1 MKKLF
6 LVGAIVASMAFSS
19 SALAAVSYG
28 EADSLDVS
36 ANTTAGT
43 VSVET
48 DLSSYDG
55 QMTVVVMKGDAVD
68 AAENGIIYVDQTAA
82 GAGIFQDMAVING
95 LEAGIYTVR
104 VGNTS
109 GALLRKTFAINGT
122 TADIEYEGDAGKIWY
137 VTLNKAV
144 FANGLDAF
152 TAKFVTATENQEFAI
167 GNIDDLNAALTAF
180 EGEGNFEFYVG
191 LETDKDITGADFT
204 ASTEDGEG
212 TYGVNDTASWE

>member
-28 EADSLDVS
+28 EADTLDVS
-36 ANTTAGT
+36 ANTTAAT
-43 VSVET
+43 ISVET
-48 DLSSYDG
+48 DLSAYDG
-55 QMTVVVMKGDAVD
+55 QMTVVVMSGDAVD
-68 AAENGIIYVDQTAA
+68 AAGHIIYIDQQAA
-82 GAGIFQDMAVING
+82 GAGIFQDMAVMG
-95 LEAGIYTVR
+95 DLDAGIYTVR

-122 TADIEYEGDAGKIWY
+122 TADIEYEGDAGYIWY
-137 VTLNKAV
+137 VTLNKSV

-152 TAKFVTATENQEFAI
+152 AAKFVTATENAEYAI
-167 GNIDDLNAALTAF
+167 GNIDGLNAALAAF
-180 EGEGNFEFYVG
+180 EGEGNFEFYIG
-191 LETDKDITGADFT
+191 LETDKEITGADFT
-204 ASTEDGEG
+204 ASTADGEG